1 MNKIKG
7 MTKDELVVLFNEQ
20 QAKRL
25 SYQKKIDEKKRSNG
39 LIVVGRHWLRSD
51 LYVEIKR
58 QAKLDKITVSDLLE
72 QVIETGFSDY
82 MKKK

>member
-25 SYQKKIDEKKRSNG
+25 SYQKKIDEKKRANG

-58 QAKLDKITVSDLLE
+58 QAKLDKITVSDLLA